1 MKKLSILFFIGL
13 MAISTN
19 CFSQLN
25 INSSGVVTLSGDT
38 YPGGLKVGPILY
50 DTNFTIPTLYPAV
63 ANHGGLGSADNYFH
77 GAYIHHIYSAIY
89 DTWPSDKRA
98 KENIREIGNAL
109 ATIKLLNPVKY
120 DIKDSFYSSLSE
132 GARKEVMKTSKNKLG
147 FIAQEVQEILPEI
160 IHEEPTTGMLGIS
173 TMDLIPVL
181 VQAIKEQQIQIEELK
196 KQISAR

>member
-1 MKKLSILFFIGL
+1 MKKLSILILVGL
-13 MAISTN
+13 LVTSTN

-25 INSSGVVTLSGDT
+25 INSSGDLTLAGDT

-50 DTNFTIPTLYPAV
+50 DSNFTIPTLYPAA
-63 ANHGGLGSADNYFH
+63 ANYGGLGSASNYFH

-98 KENIREIGNAL
+98 KENIRGIESAL
-109 ATIKLLNPVKY
+109 ETIKLLNPVKY
-120 DIKDSFYSSLSE
+120 DLKESFFENLSSE
-132 GARKEVMKTSKNKLG
+132 AKIEFMKTSKNKLG

-173 TMDLIPVL
+173 TMDIIPVL

-196 KQISAR
+196 KQIAK